1 MAKPRINL
9 MIMREGEIDAAVRSY
24 SLPGYV
30 SRLAMIVGAI
40 LLLLATSAVVTIVYF
55 WQAAEDAELLR
66 AENQSMRRSM
76 TRISQLEAELEKHR
90 QFTRKVAAIMGVNFP
105 ALPESL
111 AVAMAEP
118 EDADDTDDA
127 MLAESYPDD
136 DLDMEGDSL
145 VPPSQTPM
153 EAASPAVGQLVTDCK
168 ADPLNRPRG
177 MPVHGRVSRG
187 FMPEAANPGLRHRGI
202 DIATREGSPI
212 YAPAS
217 GIVVY
222 AGQDDVLGLMLTI
235 DHGGGFKTIYGHN
248 SRLHARIGDKVVRG
262 DVIALTGNTGE
273 STAPHLHYEIQRD
286 GHPVDP
292 TGFLGK

>member
-9 MIMREGEIDAAVRSY
+9 MIMREGEIDAAVKSY
-24 SLPGYV
+24 SLPGYLP
-30 SRLAMIVGAI
+30 RLALIAGVV
-40 LLLLATSAVVTIVYF
+40 LVLLATMAGVTIVYF

-66 AENQSMRRSM
+66 AENESMRHSV
-76 TRISQLEAELEKHR
+76 TRISQLEAELEQHR
-90 QFTRKVAAIMGVNFP
+90 QFTRRVAEMMGINVP
-105 ALPESL
+105 ALPDSL
-111 AVAMAEP
+111 AEP
-118 EDADDTDDA
+118 EPDQMAEAGTDSLDDVYADD
-127 MLAESYPDD
+127 E
-136 DLDMEGDSL
+136 LDMEGDSV
-145 VPPSQTPM
+145 VPPAEAPLETVTPT
-153 EAASPAVGQLVTDCK
+153 VGRLVAECS

-187 FMPEAANPGLRHRGI
+187 FMPGSTNPGLRHRGI
-202 DIATREGSPI
+202 DIATREGTPI

-222 AGQDDVLGLMLTI
+222 AGQDDVLGLTLTI

-292 TGFLGK
+292 MDFLGK